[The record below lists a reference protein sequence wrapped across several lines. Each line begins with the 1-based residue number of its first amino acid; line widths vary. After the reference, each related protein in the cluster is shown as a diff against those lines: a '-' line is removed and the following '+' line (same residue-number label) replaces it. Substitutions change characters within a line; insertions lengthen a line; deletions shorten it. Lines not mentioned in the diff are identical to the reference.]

1 MRNKEHIFKPYS
13 FNRRTRLFFA
23 AIMINFKKAYNLKII
38 SLIVAGLFLLNS
50 TAYGIDLSEKSHLR
64 NHLLSNSKKGE
75 ERLKDS
81 LVEVLDLKGLTS
93 ENVSLRIYQE
103 LKSNGKLS
111 DKNSI
116 EQAIQRLNF
125 EKRKELFLMLDKELV
140 KKGFMGIAVQKRYN
154 FLQLLASEENIKLI
168 SFSSYIEEDLKE
180 KIYKMKDRDDFSSIS
195 KYILLNAIRR
205 GEDLFAEFEELPGM
219 PKVLVISSFE
229 NKELKPGSFLA
240 PPLGAYHLKS
250 YLRFFGVKV
259 DVYDPNMVGSMEQ
272 VKAEL
277 RKLIIESNYQIIG
290 SSIYQPTLAFDRE
303 IAEYL
308 HSQFPDSLFIAGGEA
323 ADFNYFRLINESI
336 YDATILG
343 FGEYQLL
350 DIAVN
355 YTNKANFFNQIQ
367 KIKNLRLRHPA
378 PGKAVILT
386 ELLSEYSKED
396 YEVLAMS
403 FNFKDIPFEDY
414 WHIMEEHLEGT
425 SLAKMKDLDAIYA
438 VRLITSSHCPMG
450 CSFCTSTNFLDHSVG
465 RRKQRLRILSA
476 EQIVKQLELIGIHH
490 PNARTIFFN
499 DDDFLIERQRL
510 IELCDLIEKR
520 FGNSR
525 FKFIVLGR
533 VDKIDMELLSRMKRV
548 GFIQF
553 NYGVEHFSDK
563 VLEHMNKKVKAKE
576 IVEGIRM
583 TLKAGIMPLMNLIL
597 FYPTATMEDVKI
609 TIDQSVELVREGAGL
624 SYWPMVEAFEG
635 ATITEKARKGEFKI
649 EHFEDWKNDFIVP
662 QDSKTKDICIAALRK
677 KSQVV
682 KEIKEKYSLAPEEK
696 LPHVVDVLCFFLSVY
711 QEAGYD
717 CGLIL
722 KAIDEQMNNSVFH
735 EILNSIES
743 NKIFSIDSLL
753 DGLPAS
759 DRKALFEKL
768 AAYEQKTP
776 KVLWKIRTAA
786 YAHAVAQSLGQEQ
799 VSQAALDRTFEY
811 ILKLIKDVIGAM
823 ANPKQVTI
831 ADYNLSI
838 PKVLQKGDWLLVE
851 SPIRVEIES
860 QISDLLIISLMD
872 PEISHVLNLSVD
884 IDGLLPVRVAI
895 RRTDKLTIQILS
907 KDLNLYKEI
916 QSLDQLFGDWS
927 DLNKHPLRLMEGAI
941 VASGVIPLS
950 SKDQREFSLQ
960 DILRKLGGGIEIV
973 TEVQGIPQHSGL
985 GVSSVLGGSL
995 ICALRRFS
1003 SQEKMTQT
1011 IHEEEVEAAVA
1022 QGIFLEQLIGVGGG
1036 YQDFFGMVPGFKEIR
1051 AKKAENALRE
1061 IAPGDI
1067 VPTFQSLNLKESTL
1081 HNLKAGM
1088 VLWDQGAHIPV
1099 ADSLRIIVMNFLL
1112 GRDQK
1117 ARENWKGL
1125 YSGMTEAIRVADI
1138 KRIGELQNK
1147 SFENRRD
1154 ITGKAWPESLD
1165 LYVRRIEEELT
1176 KHFGVDYY
1184 GSNNSGARPGAARV
1198 AYINPGRRAEFEHV
1212 ALRIAKDI
1220 QKEILVQADGKGWS
1234 NVNFEEPKVYN
1245 FEVNDSGL
1253 KVSIHPSL
1261 SWIDITQFP
1270 GAKLSS
1276 DVVSE
1281 SSLIRSQ
1288 I

>member
-1 MRNKEHIFKPYS
+1 MKI
-13 FNRRTRLFFA
+13 
-23 AIMINFKKAYNLKII
+23 KKAYNSKII
-38 SLIVAGLFLLNS
+38 SLIVIGLFLLNS
-50 TAYGIDLSEKSHLR
+50 TAYGIDLSKKTHLR
-64 NHLLSNSKKGE
+64 NHLLSNSQKGE
-75 ERLKDS
+75 KRLEDG
-81 LVEVLDLKGLTS
+81 LVEALNLKGLTS

-103 LKSNGKLS
+103 LENNGELS

-116 EQAIQRLNF
+116 EQAIQKLNF
-125 EKRKELFLMLDKELV
+125 ENRKGLFLTLDEELV
-140 KKGFMGIAVQKRYN
+140 KKGFMGITVQKRYAY
-154 FLQLLASEENIKLI
+154 LQLLMSEENIKLI
-168 SFSSYIEEDLKE
+168 SFSIYIEENLKE
-180 KIYKMKDRDDFSSIS
+180 KIYKMKDNGNFSSIS

-205 GEDLFAEFEELPGM
+205 GEELFEEFKELPGM
-219 PKVLVISSFE
+219 PKVLIISSFE

-259 DVYDPNMVGSMEQ
+259 DVYDPNMVGNMEQ

-277 RKLIIESNYQIIG
+277 KKLIIENDYQIIG
-290 SSIYQPTLAFDRE
+290 SSIYQPTLTFDRE

-323 ADFNYFRLINESI
+323 ADFNYFRVINESI

-343 FGEYQLL
+343 FGEYPLL

-355 YTNKANFFNQIQ
+355 YTNRSSFFNQVQ
-367 KIKNLRLRHPA
+367 KIKNLRLRHLVL
-378 PGKAVILT
+378 GKAAILT
-386 ELLSEYSKED
+386 ELLFEYSEED

-403 FNFKDIPFEDY
+403 LNFKGIPFEDY

-425 SLAKMKDLDAIYA
+425 PLAKMKDLDAIYA

-465 RRKQRLRILSA
+465 RRRQRLRILSA
-476 EQIVKQLELIGIHH
+476 EQIVKQLELIGRYH
-490 PNARTIFFN
+490 PKARTIFFN
-499 DDDFLIERQRL
+499 DDDFLIKRQRL
-510 IELCDLIEKR
+510 MELCDLIEKR
-520 FGNSR
+520 FGNNR

-533 VDKIDMELLSRMKRV
+533 VDKIDMELLSRMKKV

-553 NYGVEHFSDK
+553 NYGVEHFSDR

-583 TLKAGIMPLMNLIL
+583 TLKVGIMPLMNLII

-649 EHFEDWKNDFIVP
+649 EHFEDWENDFIVP
-662 QDSKTKDICIAALRK
+662 QDSKTKDICFAALRK

-696 LPHVVDVLCFFLSVY
+696 LSHVVDVLCFFLAVY

-717 CGLIL
+717 RGLIL

-753 DGLPAS
+753 NRLLES

-768 AAYEQKTP
+768 VTYEQKTP
-776 KVLWKIRTAA
+776 KLLWKIRTAA
-786 YAHAVAQSLGQEQ
+786 YAYAVAQSLGQEQ
-799 VSQAALDRTFEY
+799 VGQAALDRTFEY
-811 ILKLIKDVIGAM
+811 TLKLIKDVIDVIDVM
-823 ANPKQVTI
+823 VNHKQVTI
-831 ADYNLSI
+831 ADYNLNI
-838 PKVLQKGDWLLVE
+838 PKVLQKSDWLLVE

-860 QISDLLIISLMD
+860 QISDLLIISLMN
-872 PEISHVLNLSVD
+872 PEISHVLNLSVN
-884 IDGLLPVRVAI
+884 IDGLLPARVAI

-916 QSLDQLFGDWS
+916 QSLDQLFEDWS
-927 DLNKHPLRLMEGAI
+927 NLDSHPLRLMEGAI
-941 VASGVIPLS
+941 VASGVVPLS
-950 SKDQREFSLQ
+950 FKDQREFSLQ

-973 TEVQGIPQHSGL
+973 TEVQGISQHSGL

-995 ICALRRFS
+995 ICALRKFS

-1011 IHEEEVEAAVA
+1011 MHEEEVEAVVV

-1051 AKKAENALRE
+1051 AKKAENALRK
-1061 IAPGDI
+1061 ITPGDI

-1117 ARENWKGL
+1117 ARENWEGL
-1125 YSGMTEAIRVADI
+1125 YNGMVEAIKVADI
-1138 KRIGELQNK
+1138 KRMGELQNK
-1147 SFENRRD
+1147 SFKNRRD
-1154 ITGKAWPESLD
+1154 VTGKAWPESLD

-1184 GSNNSGARPGAARV
+1184 GSDNSGARPGAARV
-1198 AYINPGRRAEFEHV
+1198 AYINPSRRVEFEHV
-1212 ALRIAKDI
+1212 ALRIAKDV
-1220 QKEILVQADGKGWS
+1220 QKEILAQADEKGWS
-1234 NVNFEEPKVYN
+1234 NVNFEEPKIYH

-1261 SWIDITQFP
+1261 SWTDMTQFL

-1276 DVVSE
+1276 DVVLE
-1281 SSLIRSQ
+1281 SNLIQSQ